1 MIMEKSALK
10 TKKEW
15 LLLAVDTSTPTGSVA
30 LLNEKNLIAEFNQ
43 DSSSTFSER
52 LLPTIQFILKSSG
65 MAIQD
70 ISGFAVAV
78 GPGSFTGI
86 RIGLSTI
93 KSFAYASGKPVAP
106 VSTLMALAMKLLP
119 SSGLI
124 CPLID
129 ARKKEI
135 YTALF
140 ESRRGR
146 LEEVIP
152 QGAYSPDAFFSR
164 LPTHRIIHFIGG
176 GKDAFRTTLRDYL
189 GDKARFSRRSPHI
202 AFEVGLIG
210 VDLLKNKKG
219 KDFQEIEPLYL
230 RKSQAEE
237 KH

>member
-1 MIMEKSALK
+1 MGKSVTEK
-10 TKKEW
+10 KKEW
-15 LLLAVDTSTPTGSVA
+15 LVLAVDTTTPAGSVA
-30 LLNEKNLIAEFNQ
+30 LLRNTNLIAEFNQ
-43 DSSSTFSER
+43 DSSTTFSER
-52 LLPTIQFILKSSG
+52 LLPAVQFILKSSG
-65 MAIQD
+65 MTIKD
-70 ISGFAVAV
+70 IDGFAVAV

-119 SSGLI
+119 SCRLI

-129 ARKKEI
+129 AKKKEI
-135 YTALF
+135 YAALF
-140 ESRRGR
+140 ESKRGR
-146 LEEVIP
+146 LEEIIP
-152 QGAYSPDAFFSR
+152 QGAYSPDVFFSR

-176 GKDAFRTTLRDYL
+176 GKDVFRTTLRDYF
-189 GDKARFSRRSPHI
+189 GDKARFSKRSPHI

-210 VDLLKNKKG
+210 IDLLKNKKG